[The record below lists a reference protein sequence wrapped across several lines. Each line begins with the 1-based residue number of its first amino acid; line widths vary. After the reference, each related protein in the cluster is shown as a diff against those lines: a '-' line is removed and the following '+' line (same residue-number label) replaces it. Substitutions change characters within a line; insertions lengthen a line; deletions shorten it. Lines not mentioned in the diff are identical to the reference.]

1 MRIWGITDTGLVRCE
16 NQDSYAT
23 AVVAD
28 CTVAVVCDG
37 MGGTNGGHT
46 ASSIAVE
53 TLLQELE
60 AALKPGMDWQQIKA
74 VVLQAIAQAN
84 LDIRTARRRMNRC
97 PAWERRW
104 CAPSAVTQR
113 RRCST

>member
-37 MGGTNGGHT
+37 MGGHQWRP
-46 ASSIAVE
+46 IPPAVS
-53 TLLQELE
+53 LS
-60 AALKPGMDWQQIKA
+60 
-74 VVLQAIAQAN
+74 
-84 LDIRTARRRMNRC
+84 RRFCRS
-97 PAWERRW
+97 WKRR
-104 CAPSAVTQR
+104 
-113 RRCST
+113 

>member
-60 AALKPGMDWQQIKA
+60 AALKPGMDWRRPILTS
-74 VVLQAIAQAN
+74 VP
-84 LDIRTARRRMNRC
+84 ARRRMNRC

>member
-53 TLLQELE
+53 TLL
-60 AALKPGMDWQQIKA
+60 
-74 VVLQAIAQAN
+74 
-84 LDIRTARRRMNRC
+84 
-97 PAWERRW
+97 
-104 CAPSAVTQR
+104 
-113 RRCST
+113 